1 MAYIPTYEREAREE
15 GLQQGRKEGRDEGRD
30 EANLDAAR
38 AFLANGVDI
47 NIIAKS
53 LGLSKKII
61 EALAPT
67 TH

>member
-15 GLQQGRKEGRDEGRD
+15 GIQLGIKKGKE
-30 EANLDAAR
+30 EANLNTAR
-38 AFLANGVDI
+38 ELLANGVDI

-53 LGLSKKII
+53 TGIPKEKI
-61 EALAPT
+61 ESLTPT